1 MAFTIAHRF
10 KRSALAQ
17 LMLAGSAWRLTLAAG
32 LIALNVS
39 HCGPALPGRRFRHN
53 RDLRRHRTAYD
64 WAICRLRRPTLI
76 AHLREFP

>member
-39 HCGPALPGRRFRHN
+39 HCGLPCPA
-53 RDLRRHRTAYD
+53 DVAVII
-64 WAICRLRRPTLI
+64 AICVGTGLLTIGPFAAFAAQR
-76 AHLREFP
+76 